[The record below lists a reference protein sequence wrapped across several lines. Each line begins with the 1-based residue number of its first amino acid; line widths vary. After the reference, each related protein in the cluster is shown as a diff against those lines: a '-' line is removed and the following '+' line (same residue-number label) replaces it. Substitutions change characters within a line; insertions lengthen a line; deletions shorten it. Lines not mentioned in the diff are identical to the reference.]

1 MEAKLWL
8 VTVYFRGQRQLE
20 SRFGKLSRTDHEQ
33 ITNGIRLHRNY
44 APAALGVQSISTMIR
59 SRYIP

>member
-8 VTVYFRGQRQLE
+8 VTVYFRGQWRQLE
-20 SRFGKLSRTDHEQ
+20 RGFGKLSRTDHEQ
-33 ITNGIRLHRNY
+33 IANGIRNY
-44 APAALGVQSISTMIR
+44 VPAALGVQSISTMIR